1 MVKDMFTV
9 ADRDLESIKGKTS
22 SQGPK
27 KAKIEIDTGFD
38 GVEPDKAIFPI
49 GTAASML
56 EVHPRTLRIYEDEG
70 LVKPGR
76 KGGRRYYSLN
86 DIQWIKCLRHMIHDQ
101 GISIAGIKKLMQ
113 YTSCWNIVNCPM
125 EKRKRCTAYKSSGIG
140 MKTSE

>member
-1 MVKDMFTV
+1 VQE
-9 ADRDLESIKGKTS
+9 RDIQAAKG
-22 SQGPK
+22 QERLK
-27 KAKIEIDTGFD
+27 KASKSDKIDIDTGLE

-113 YTSCWNIVNCPM
+113 YTSCWNIVECPM

-140 MKTSE
+140 MKTGD

>member
-1 MVKDMFTV
+1 MQE
-9 ADRDLESIKGKTS
+9 RDIQAAKG
-22 SQGPK
+22 QERLK
-27 KAKIEIDTGFD
+27 KASKSDKIDIDTGLE

-113 YTSCWNIVNCPM
+113 YTSCWNIVECPM

-140 MKTSE
+140 MKTGD

>member
-1 MVKDMFTV
+1 MFTV
-9 ADRDLESIKGKTS
+9 PTHE
-22 SQGPK
+22 SQGLKQSSALK
-27 KAKIEIDTGFD
+27 KSAKQDKIDIDTGFE

-70 LVKPGR
+70 LIKPNR

-101 GISIAGIKKLMQ
+101 GISIAGIKKLME
-113 YTSCWNIVNCPM
+113 YTACWNIVDCPM
-125 EKRKRCTAYKSSGIG
+125 EKRKKCTAYKSSGIG
-140 MKTSE
+140 MKTGS